1 MKKFLAMLLAL
12 MMVFSLVACG
22 ETEAPAATEAPDAKE
37 EPVPTPEVEAGP
49 EYTEIELKLGT
60 SSAEGSLVANTLIEF
75 GNKLSEATDGKV
87 TVTVYPGS
95 VLGSTAEMLQNTQ
108 IGTLDLAVQQPG
120 GLADMGAKKL
130 TLLTLPYLIK
140 DYDTLIDV
148 LFSDIGDELLQD
160 ITDNIDGLIG
170 FGYLPDG
177 GRCYFTNSAIRSL
190 DDIKGM
196 KLRMQSFAIDT
207 DTANTLGFSA
217 TPIAMSEL
225 YSSLESGVIDG
236 AENSIS
242 TIDGSKFYEVIKYVT
257 LDNHIFNLPVMMV
270 SESTWNK
277 LSDDTKAIMKEVWD
291 ANVLEYYVPQLTE
304 TQEEMLAKFEENGVE
319 IIELEDYDKWVE
331 AVQPVWDKYDDGI
344 EDLVEQVL
352 NMQ

>member
-1 MKKFLAMLLAL
+1 MKKFLALILAL
-12 MMVFSLVACG
+12 LMVFSLAACG
-22 ETEAPAATEAPDAKE
+22 AKEEAPAAEPEAPAA
-37 EPVPTPEVEAGP
+37 EPEAPAGP

-60 SSAEGSLVANTLIEF
+60 SSAEGSLVANTLVEF
-75 GNKLSEATDGKV
+75 GNKLKEATGGKV
-87 TVTVYPGS
+87 SVTVYPGS

-108 IGTLDLAVQQPG
+108 LGTLDLAVQQPG
-120 GLADMGAKKL
+120 GLADMGAKKM

-140 DYDTLIDV
+140 EYDTLIDV

-177 GRCYFTNSAIRSL
+177 GRCYFTTKPIRGL
-190 DDIKGM
+190 EDIKGL

-207 DTANTLGFSA
+207 DAAKTLGFSA
-217 TPIAMSEL
+217 TPVAMSEL
-225 YSSLESGVIDG
+225 YNALESGVVDG

-242 TIDGSKFYEVIKYVT
+242 TIDGSKFYEVIDYVT

-270 SESTWNK
+270 SEQTWNK
-277 LSDDTKAIMKEVWD
+277 LTDDTKAIMKEVWD
-291 ANVLEYYVPQLTE
+291 ENILNYYVPQLTE
-304 TQEEMLAKFEENGVE
+304 TQNAMLEKFKGEGVE

-331 AVQPVWDKYDDGI
+331 AVQPVWDLYDDGI
-344 EDLVEQVL
+344 EDLVEKVKAM
-352 NMQ
+352 N

>member
-1 MKKFLAMLLAL
+1 MKKFLALILAL
-12 MMVFSLVACG
+12 LMVFSLAACSAK
-22 ETEAPAATEAPDAKE
+22 EEAPAAEPEAPAA
-37 EPVPTPEVEAGP
+37 EPEAPAGP

-60 SSAEGSLVANTLIEF
+60 SSAEGSLVANTLVEF
-75 GNKLSEATDGKV
+75 GNKLKEATGGKV
-87 TVTVYPGS
+87 SVTVYPGS

-108 IGTLDLAVQQPG
+108 LGTLDLAVQQHG
-120 GLADMGAKKL
+120 GLADMGAKKM

-140 DYDTLIDV
+140 EYDTLIDV

-177 GRCYFTNSAIRSL
+177 GRCYFTTKPIRGL
-190 DDIKGM
+190 EDIKGM

-207 DTANTLGFSA
+207 DAAKTLGFSA
-217 TPIAMSEL
+217 TPVAMSEL
-225 YSSLESGVIDG
+225 YNALESGVVDG

-242 TIDGSKFYEVIKYVT
+242 TIDGSKFYEVIDYVT

-270 SESTWNK
+270 SEQTWNK
-277 LSDDTKAIMKEVWD
+277 LTDDTKAIMKEVWD
-291 ANVLEYYVPQLTE
+291 ENILNYYVPQLTE
-304 TQEEMLAKFEENGVE
+304 TQNAMLEKFKGEGVE

-331 AVQPVWDKYDDGI
+331 AVQPVWDLYDDGI
-344 EDLVEQVL
+344 EDLVEKVKAM
-352 NMQ
+352 N